1 MNGQENGLNPL
12 AIRKSLLPYWIQ
24 NPQIFQE
31 VWNYR
36 GNKISSGAELE
47 QRRIPT
53 VTSREVKSGPVW
65 RKNTPHDAP
74 PTQKFCFDRFHHI
87 FFSKKSLIFSQNC
100 QKKKK
105 KVFSRIKI
113 FREYV
118 AVGCGFRRFLNR
130 KETNPGPFFFLSSYT
145 HWHTFAW
152 TSILKNSAE
161 IIRLGEDTHW
171 APFLEI
177 STSSW
182 LILAKAT
189 LAHTKHRNVYPH
201 RRESAKKRDKSKMR
215 SHSTTSLFF
224 FFLCKQIECK
234 ASTCAPTKKNWNR

>member
-36 GNKISSGAELE
+36 GNKISSGAAGTKENSDGDVTRGQVWPCLE
-47 QRRIPT
+47 KKH
-53 VTSREVKSGPVW
+53 TSRRPSHPKILFRSIP
-65 RKNTPHDAP
+65 PHL
-74 PTQKFCFDRFHHI
+74 
-87 FFSKKSLIFSQNC
+87 FFKKIVDFFTELS
-100 QKKKK
+100 KKKK
-105 KVFSRIKI
+105 KVFIRIKI
-113 FREYV
+113 LREYV
-118 AVGCGFRRFLNR
+118 EVGCGFRRFLNR

-201 RRESAKKRDKSKMR
+201 RRESAKKKEKKERWEAIQR
-215 SHSTTSLFF
+215 RHFF
-224 FFLCKQIECK
+224 FSFSVNK
-234 ASTCAPTKKNWNR
+234 